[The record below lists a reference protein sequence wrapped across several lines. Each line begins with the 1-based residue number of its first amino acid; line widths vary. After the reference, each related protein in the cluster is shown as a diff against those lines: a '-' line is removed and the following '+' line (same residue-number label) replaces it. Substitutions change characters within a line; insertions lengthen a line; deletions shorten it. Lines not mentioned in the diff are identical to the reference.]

1 MIGLIRNFS
10 RSPLLFPPVELIAL
24 EKWSGGE
31 LGAEFDA
38 LPQFPLPAEMRW
50 ERKRRR
56 RMNMCVGGDDGTV
69 CRAGRCTAERKE
81 QESEDVWV
89 RGGETDNRNLSGDT
103 SVHCVRKQL
112 PNGLLSF
119 GPFSYHNW
127 ET

>member
-10 RSPLLFPPVELIAL
+10 RSPLLFPLVELIAL

-31 LGAEFDA
+31 LGAEFDV

-56 RMNMCVGGDDGTV
+56 NMCVGGDDGTV

-89 RGGETDNRNLSGDT
+89 RAEETDNRNLSGDT

-112 PNGLLSF
+112 QK
-119 GPFSYHNW
+119 HMIV
-127 ET
+127 